1 MPWAVAHISADF
13 NSYLGDMGGLHH
25 KKKTRMS
32 NRSVN
37 TKLVYGSAA
46 GWHSVAYSVAY
57 SVA

>member
-13 NSYLGDMGGLHH
+13 NSYLGDMGGLTT
-25 KKKTRMS
+25 KKRMS

-46 GWHSVAYSVAY
+46 G
-57 SVA
+57 

>member
-13 NSYLGDMGGLHH
+13 NSYLTDMGDPHH

-46 GWHSVAYSVAY
+46 G
-57 SVA
+57 